1 MFGGLFSGLANVG
14 KGIFGGIKSG
24 VGKLGAMG
32 GQGEGMEGLS
42 RGQKAAKIGATM
54 LSGGLQ
60 GMGGGSSS
68 SQAGQQFGNSIF
80 GAMRG
85 GDDEEGDSPGGIRA
99 LGGIFGKAGK
109 LFSGKPNLPTAPNT
123 PTATLPM
130 TPGIDAQPRFTGNVQ
145 VPEGPSLLGQSGASA
160 PNLSMEDI
168 LQRQK
173 LDRQLAYMSTEGRD
187 APASVTSQQTGVLP
201 ERALPPRPII
211 PRLPG
216 QKGPQIEYDPRNPVA
231 VREDARYDFVTD
243 RPGRNWKTSL
253 QNAILGG
260 ARAYQANPNAGWG
273 NIAGGALGGGLGA
286 TFNPT
291 EGRNQIFEATQ
302 LPRINENIK
311 GQQEFE
317 DRQLKQRGIE
327 ADTRRAEATARRAD
341 ADAGRYVGEAPWGT
355 YDTRTGQII
364 TPRPQGASTTARPR
378 FVQGVV
384 DGKPGYYDPQEM
396 SAKGKIVEPYVKPE
410 KEKPMTM
417 AEAEAQ
423 RAAREGTVEQIAA
436 SSYEERGGDDYVKSK
451 LPPMI
456 RGILD
461 TGMVKENG
469 VEREATPQEVMAAEQ
484 RFRQAIQQQRQA
496 DERYTRGEA
505 KKNAAA
511 ERSGKPAPMGSK
523 GPTGPTMK
531 MSAAVDILRR
541 AAGEQ

>member
-1 MFGGLFSGLANVG
+1 
-14 KGIFGGIKSG
+14 
-24 VGKLGAMG
+24 
-32 GQGEGMEGLS
+32 
-42 RGQKAAKIGATM
+42 M

-85 GDDEEGDSPGGIRA
+85 GDDEEADSPGGIRA

-109 LFSGKPNLPTAPNT
+109 MFGGKPNLPTAPNT

-145 VPEGPSLLGQSGASA
+145 VPEGPSLLGQSGANV

-168 LQRQK
+168 LLRQK
-173 LDRQLAYMSTEGRD
+173 MDRQIPAILGDTERIAQVQSD
-187 APASVTSQQTGVLP
+187 ILNPVSVSNQQGSIIP
-201 ERALPPRPII
+201 ERNVPRPMI

-311 GQQEFE
+311 GQESFE

-327 ADTRRAEATARRAD
+327 ADTRRAEAMARRAD
-341 ADAGRYVGEAPWGT
+341 ADAGRYVGEAAWGT
-355 YDTRTGQII
+355 YDTRTGQPIWQ
-364 TPRPQGASTTARPR
+364 RPQGQTSGAAPR
-378 FVQGVV
+378 RYNVNGALV
-384 DGKPGYYDPQEM
+384 DETGRVLYQ
-396 SAKGKIVEPYVKPE
+396 SPE
-410 KEKPMTM
+410 KEKPISV

-423 RAAREGTVEQIAA
+423 RAAEEGSVEEIAA
-436 SSYEERGGDDYVKSK
+436 SSYEGRGGDDYVKSK

-456 RGILD
+456 QSILN
-461 TGMVKENG
+461 TGMVKEGG
-469 VEREATPQEVMAAEQ
+469 VEREATPQEVMAAQ
-484 RFRQAIQQQRQA
+484 RQFEQAIRQQRQA

-505 KKNAAA
+505 KKNAATR
-511 ERSGKPAPMGSK
+511 RSDRPAPMGSK

-541 AAGEQ
+541 AAGEK

>member
-14 KGIFGGIKSG
+14 KGIFSGVKSG

-54 LSGGLQ
+54 LGGGLQ

-109 LFSGKPNLPTAPNT
+109 LFGGKPNLPTAPNT

-145 VPEGPSLLGQSGASA
+145 VPEGPSLLGQSGANV

-201 ERALPPRPII
+201 ERALPPRAII

-302 LPRINENIK
+302 LPRINENLK

-317 DRQLKQRGIE
+317 DRQLKQRGME
-327 ADTRRAEATARRAD
+327 ADTRRAEAMARRAD
-341 ADAGRYVGEAPWGT
+341 ADAERYVGEAPWGT
-355 YDTRTGQII
+355 YNTQTGQPIWQ
-364 TPRPQGASTTARPR
+364 RPQGQTSSAAPR
-378 FVQGVV
+378 RYNVNGALV
-384 DGKPGYYDPQEM
+384 DETGRVLYQSPQ
-396 SAKGKIVEPYVKPE
+396 
-410 KEKPMTM
+410 KEKPISM

-423 RAAREGTVEQIAA
+423 RAAEEGSVEQIAQD
-436 SSYEERGGDDYVKSK
+436 SLQGRLDSLMQR
-451 LPPMI
+451 LP
-456 RGILD
+456 
-461 TGMVKENG
+461 
-469 VEREATPQEVMAAEQ
+469 REYQQALNDPNADPELQTKAA
-484 RFRQAIQQQRQA
+484 QAWDRLQQQELQNIR
-496 DERYTRGEA
+496 RYTQQEA
-505 KKNAAA
+505 QKKTGTR
-511 ERSGKPAPMGSK
+511 RSGRPAPMGSK
-523 GPTGPTMK
+523 GPTGPTAK
-531 MSAAVDILRR
+531 LSDLKKLL
-541 AAGEQ
+541 Q

>member
-32 GQGEGMEGLS
+32 GQSEGMEGLS

-54 LSGGLQ
+54 LGGGLQ

-85 GDDEEGDSPGGIRA
+85 GDDEEGDSPGGVRA

-109 LFSGKPNLPTAPNT
+109 MFGGKPNLPTAPNT

-145 VPEGPSLLGQSGASA
+145 VPEGPSLLGQSGANV

-168 LQRQK
+168 LLRQK
-173 LDRQLAYMSTEGRD
+173 MDRQLPAILGDTERIAQVQSDILNPVSVSNQQGSTI
-187 APASVTSQQTGVLP
+187 P
-201 ERALPPRPII
+201 ERNVPRPMI

-231 VREDARYDFVTD
+231 VREDARYGFVTD
-243 RPGRNWKTSL
+243 RPGRNWKTSI

-302 LPRINENIK
+302 LPRINENLK

-327 ADTRRAEATARRAD
+327 ADTRRAEAMARRAD

-355 YDTRTGQII
+355 YNTQTGQPIWQ
-364 TPRPQGASTTARPR
+364 RPQGQTSSAAPR
-378 FVQGVV
+378 RYNVNGALV
-384 DGKPGYYDPQEM
+384 DETGRVLYQSPQ
-396 SAKGKIVEPYVKPE
+396 
-410 KEKPMTM
+410 KEKPISM

-423 RAAREGTVEQIAA
+423 RAAEEGSVEQIAQD
-436 SSYEERGGDDYVKSK
+436 SLQGRLDSLMQR
-451 LPPMI
+451 LP
-456 RGILD
+456 
-461 TGMVKENG
+461 
-469 VEREATPQEVMAAEQ
+469 REYQQALNDPNADPELQTKAA
-484 RFRQAIQQQRQA
+484 QAWDRLQQQELQNIR
-496 DERYTRGEA
+496 RYTQQEA
-505 KKNAAA
+505 QKKTGTR
-511 ERSGKPAPMGSK
+511 RSGRPAPMGSK
-523 GPTGPTMK
+523 GPTGPTAK
-531 MSAAVDILRR
+531 LSDLKKLL
-541 AAGEQ
+541 Q

>member
-14 KGIFGGIKSG
+14 KGIFSGVKSG

-42 RGQKAAKIGATM
+42 RGQKAAKIGATT
-54 LSGGLQ
+54 LGGGLQ
-60 GMGGGSSS
+60 GMGGGGSS

-109 LFSGKPNLPTAPNT
+109 LFGGKPNLPTAPNT

-145 VPEGPSLLGQSGASA
+145 VPEGPSLLGQSGANA

-168 LQRQK
+168 LLRQK
-173 LDRQLAYMSTEGRD
+173 MDRQLPAILGDTERIAQVQSDILNPVSVSNQQGSTI
-187 APASVTSQQTGVLP
+187 P
-201 ERALPPRPII
+201 ERNVPRPMI

-302 LPRINENIK
+302 LPRINENLK

-317 DRQLKQRGIE
+317 DRQLKQRGVE
-327 ADTRRAEATARRAD
+327 ADTRRAEAMARRAD
-341 ADAGRYVGEAPWGT
+341 ADAERYVGEAPWGT

-423 RAAREGTVEQIAA
+423 RAAEEGSVEQIAQDSLQGRLDSLMQRLPREYQQA
-436 SSYEERGGDDYVKSK
+436 LNDPNADPELQTKAAQAWER
-451 LPPMI
+451 L
-456 RGILD
+456 
-461 TGMVKENG
+461 
-469 VEREATPQEVMAAEQ
+469 
-484 RFRQAIQQQRQA
+484 QQQELQNIR
-496 DERYTRGEA
+496 RYTRQEA
-505 KKNAAA
+505 QKKTGTR
-511 ERSGKPAPMGSK
+511 RSGKPAPMGSK
-523 GPTGPTMK
+523 GPTGPTAK
-531 MSAAVDILRR
+531 LSDLKKLL
-541 AAGEQ
+541 Q

>member
-14 KGIFGGIKSG
+14 KGIFSGVKSG

-109 LFSGKPNLPTAPNT
+109 LFGGKPNLPTAPNT

-145 VPEGPSLLGQSGASA
+145 VPEGPSLLGQSGANA

-168 LQRQK
+168 LLRQK
-173 LDRQLAYMSTEGRD
+173 MDRQIPAILGDTERIAQVQSD
-187 APASVTSQQTGVLP
+187 ILNPVSVSNQQGSIIP
-201 ERALPPRPII
+201 ERNVPRPMI

-302 LPRINENIK
+302 LPRINENLK

-327 ADTRRAEATARRAD
+327 ADTRRAEAMARRAD

-355 YDTRTGQII
+355 YDTRTGQPIWQ
-364 TPRPQGASTTARPR
+364 RPQGQTRYNINGAL
-378 FVQGVV
+378 V
-384 DGKPGYYDPQEM
+384 DETGRVLYQSPQ
-396 SAKGKIVEPYVKPE
+396 
-410 KEKPMTM
+410 KEKPITM

-423 RAAREGTVEQIAA
+423 RAAEEGSVEQIAQD
-436 SSYEERGGDDYVKSK
+436 SLQGRLDSLMQR
-451 LPPMI
+451 LP
-456 RGILD
+456 
-461 TGMVKENG
+461 
-469 VEREATPQEVMAAEQ
+469 REYQQALNDPNADPELQTKAA
-484 RFRQAIQQQRQA
+484 QAWDRLQQQELQNIR
-496 DERYTRGEA
+496 RYTQQEA
-505 KKNAAA
+505 QKKTGTR
-511 ERSGKPAPMGSK
+511 RSGRPAPMGSK
-523 GPTGPTMK
+523 GPTGPTAK
-531 MSAAVDILRR
+531 HSDLKKLL
-541 AAGEQ
+541 Q

>member
-14 KGIFGGIKSG
+14 KGIFSGVKSG

-54 LSGGLQ
+54 LGGGLQ
-60 GMGGGSSS
+60 GMGGGNSS
-68 SQAGQQFGNSIF
+68 SQAGQQFGNNIF
-80 GAMRG
+80 SAMRG

-109 LFSGKPNLPTAPNT
+109 LFGGKPNLPTAPNT

-145 VPEGPSLLGQSGASA
+145 VPEGPSLLGQSGANA

-168 LQRQK
+168 LLRQK
-173 LDRQLAYMSTEGRD
+173 MDRQIPAILGDTERIAQVQSD
-187 APASVTSQQTGVLP
+187 ILNPVSVSNQQGSIIP
-201 ERALPPRPII
+201 ERNVPRPMI

-302 LPRINENIK
+302 LGRINENLK

-327 ADTRRAEATARRAD
+327 ADTRRAEAMARRAD
-341 ADAGRYVGEAPWGT
+341 ADAGRYVGEAAWGT
-355 YDTRTGQII
+355 YDTRTGQPIWQ
-364 TPRPQGASTTARPR
+364 RPQGQTSSAAPR
-378 FVQGVV
+378 RYNINGALV
-384 DGKPGYYDPQEM
+384 DETGRVLYQSPQ
-396 SAKGKIVEPYVKPE
+396 
-410 KEKPMTM
+410 KEKPITM

-423 RAAREGTVEQIAA
+423 RAAEEGSVEEIAA
-436 SSYEERGGDDYVKSK
+436 SSYEGRGGDDYVKSK

-456 RGILD
+456 QSILN
-461 TGMVKENG
+461 TGMVKEGG
-469 VEREATPQEVMAAEQ
+469 VEREATPQEVMAAQ
-484 RFRQAIQQQRQA
+484 RQFEQAIRQQRQA

-505 KKNAAA
+505 KKNAATR
-511 ERSGKPAPMGSK
+511 RSDRPAPMGSK

-541 AAGEQ
+541 AAGEK

>member
-42 RGQKAAKIGATM
+42 RGRKAAKIGATM
-54 LSGGLQ
+54 MGGGLQ
-60 GMGGGSSS
+60 GMGGGNSS
-68 SQAGQQFGNSIF
+68 SQAGQQFGNNIF
-80 GAMRG
+80 SAMRG

-109 LFSGKPNLPTAPNT
+109 LFGGKPNLPTAPNT

-145 VPEGPSLLGQSGASA
+145 VPEGPSLLGQSGANA

-168 LQRQK
+168 LLRQK
-173 LDRQLAYMSTEGRD
+173 MDRQIPAILGDTERIAQVQSD
-187 APASVTSQQTGVLP
+187 ILNPVSVSNQQGSIIP
-201 ERALPPRPII
+201 ERNVPRPMI

-311 GQQEFE
+311 GQESFE

-327 ADTRRAEATARRAD
+327 ADTRRAE

-355 YDTRTGQII
+355 YDTRTGQPIWQ
-364 TPRPQGASTTARPR
+364 RPQGQTSSAAPR
-378 FVQGVV
+378 RYNVNGALV
-384 DGKPGYYDPQEM
+384 DETGRVLYQ
-396 SAKGKIVEPYVKPE
+396 SPE

-423 RAAREGTVEQIAA
+423 RAAEEGSVEQIAQDSLQGRLDSLMQRLPREYQQA
-436 SSYEERGGDDYVKSK
+436 LNDPNADPELQTKAAQAWER
-451 LPPMI
+451 L
-456 RGILD
+456 
-461 TGMVKENG
+461 
-469 VEREATPQEVMAAEQ
+469 
-484 RFRQAIQQQRQA
+484 QQQELQNIR
-496 DERYTRGEA
+496 RYTQQEA
-505 KKNAAA
+505 QKKTGTR
-511 ERSGKPAPMGSK
+511 RSGKPAPMGSK
-523 GPTGPTMK
+523 GPTGPTAK
-531 MSAAVDILRR
+531 LSDLKKLL
-541 AAGEQ
+541 Q